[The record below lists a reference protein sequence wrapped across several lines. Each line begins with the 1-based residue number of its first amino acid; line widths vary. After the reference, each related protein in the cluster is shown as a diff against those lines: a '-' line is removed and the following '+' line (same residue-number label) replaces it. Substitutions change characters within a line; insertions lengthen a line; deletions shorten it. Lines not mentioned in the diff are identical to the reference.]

1 MYIPIS
7 YWQSSEDKLAQANA
21 KFFVTGAVAL
31 PATINFTYEQ
41 QPLTYTFTTRTAINN
56 TCVDVTNETAFY
68 KNPLG
73 SNLTTIWLA
82 SQPYFCSA
90 AITSSAVPCT
100 SYLFF
105 YDSLGCGFP
114 GEATA
119 RYYDCDGNLV
129 ERLVRRA
136 SGVNTEFTACATAFG
151 NQPCIL
157 TQLSTGSCTPTQFS
171 SSQCCVNYPPNTGPE
186 AWYIDIVYSTEIGDA
201 GTFYFN
207 YINQNGELIN
217 DTITFAEGTKRIIS
231 QTSAFWLKNI
241 NTATGIWIK
250 WNLISKFPGQVIP
263 YAYKDIPARYTFTL
277 KRNAIDESYGIF
289 NWYGFQNT
297 GSLGVS
303 GSLLTSP
310 TITGSIGST
319 LQISSYNVPIPVGA
333 GNLNIPNTWVT
344 VASI

>member
-21 KFFVTGAVAL
+21 KFFRVGV
-31 PATINFTYEQ
+31 PATINFTYEE
-41 QPLTYTFTTRTAINN
+41 QPLTYTFTSASVINN
-56 TCVDVTNETAFY
+56 TCLDVTNETVFY
-68 KNPLG
+68 KNPQG
-73 SNLTTIWLA
+73 SNLTTTWLA

-90 AITSSAVPCT
+90 AISSSFVPCT
-100 SYLFF
+100 SYDFF
-105 YDSLGCGFP
+105 YDSVGCGTP
-114 GEATA
+114 GSATA
-119 RYYDCDGNLV
+119 RYYDCAGNLQTRTV
-129 ERLVRRA
+129 S
-136 SGVNTEFTACATAFG
+136 SGAGGGFTACVTAFG
-151 NQPCIL
+151 SQPCVL
-157 TQLSTGSCTPTQFS
+157 TQLSTGSCTPIQTIP
-171 SSQCCVNYPPNTGPE
+171 SQCCVNYPPNTGPE
-186 AWYIDIVYSTEIGDA
+186 AWYIDIVYSTEIGDG

-277 KRNAIDESYGIF
+277 KRNAIYESYGIF

-303 GSLLTSP
+303 GTLLTSP